1 MLGAIKII
9 RIYQLGNGVPAFR
22 GQQNTA
28 DNRSFSFDRLRLH
41 ANPGD
46 IRILSFHRLQN
57 DALSAGCGLHLAA
70 WQPAINLSSTGRI
83 EYLRRLVTASNKR
96 WGAVCNACEPLTK
109 KGGGAVQ
116 PRRRGLL
123 GNDMDSDRGTDLSM
137 HLNHDLV
144 FSEFTNHALRQPHFG
159 LVNFTTS
166 GR

>member
-28 DNRSFSFDRLRLH
+28 DNGSFSFDRLRLH

-70 WQPAINLSSTGRI
+70 WQPAINLSSTGQI
-83 EYLRRLVTASNKR
+83 EYLWRLVTASNKR
-96 WGAVCNACEPLTK
+96 GGGLRCLRAAHR

-166 GR
+166 SR